1 MTAPIPPAGPPSN
14 ELGSAPPPP
23 LAPETREPLGDGK
36 PEWPAWYGF
45 AALAMALLGAVF
57 ASGIIFA
64 ILTAAGTE
72 IDTDD
77 PGITIT
83 ATLIQDGFLAGAALL
98 LASQVAR
105 PRAWH
110 FGLRGTRFWRG
121 VKWAAIAF
129 AIYFVFQIIYVAALD
144 PDQQQTTLEDLGAG
158 SSVALTILIGVLVVG
173 LAPAIEE
180 FFFRG
185 FFYGALRTKY
195 SFVPAALINGAVF
208 GAIHAP
214 TGLEA
219 VPPLIALGFAF
230 CLAYEA
236 TGSILPCIA
245 LHTLNNMI
253 AFSVDEDGSFAVGGT
268 VAAAVLIS
276 LVAFPA
282 RQRRLA

>member
-1 MTAPIPPAGPPSN
+1 VTAPLPPLEPEPT
-14 ELGSAPPPP
+14 SAPEP
-23 LAPETREPLGDGK
+23 LASAREPLGEGK
-36 PEWPAWYGF
+36 PAWPAWYGF
-45 AALAMALLGAVF
+45 AALALSLFLAVF
-57 ASGIIFA
+57 ISGLLFA
-64 ILTAAGTE
+64 ALSIGGGD

-77 PGITIT
+77 PGVTIT
-83 ATLIQDGFLAGAALL
+83 ATLIQDALLAGTALWLAAQTL
-98 LASQVAR
+98 R

-110 FGLRGTRFWRG
+110 FGLRRTRFWGG

-129 AIYFVFQIIYVAALD
+129 AIYFVFQLIYVNAVD

-158 SSVALTILIGVLVVG
+158 SNAALTILIGILVVG

-195 SFVPAALINGAVF
+195 SFLPAAVVNGVVF

-214 TGLEA
+214 TGVEA
-219 VPPLIALGFAF
+219 VPPLIVLGIAF
-230 CLAYEA
+230 CVAYEA
-236 TGSILPCIA
+236 TGSILPCIG

-253 AFSVDEDGSFAVGGT
+253 AFGVDEDGSWAVGGT

-276 LVAFPA
+276 LVAIPA
-282 RQRRLA
+282 RRRRVQTA

>member
-1 MTAPIPPAGPPSN
+1 MTAPIPPPGPPSE
-14 ELGSAPPPP
+14 ELASAPPAPGT
-23 LAPETREPLGDGK
+23 PETREPLGEGK
-36 PEWPAWYGF
+36 PKWPPWYGF
-45 AALAMALLGAVF
+45 AALVMALVGALF
-57 ASGIIFA
+57 ASGILFA
-64 ILTAAGTE
+64 ILTAAGTD
-72 IDTDD
+72 IDTED
-77 PGITIT
+77 PGITIA
-83 ATLIQDGFLAGAALL
+83 ATLIQDAFLAAAALV
-98 LASQVAR
+98 LAAQVAR

-214 TGLEA
+214 TGIEA

-276 LVAFPA
+276 LVAVPA
-282 RQRRLA
+282 RRRRLA